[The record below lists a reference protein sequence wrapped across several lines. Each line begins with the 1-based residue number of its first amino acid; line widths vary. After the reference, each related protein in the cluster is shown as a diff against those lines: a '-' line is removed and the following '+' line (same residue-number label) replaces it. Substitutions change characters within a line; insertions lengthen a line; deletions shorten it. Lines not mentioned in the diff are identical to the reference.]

1 MTPDMGRCGT
11 QHSWGVEV
19 MIMGE
24 VGVSEFLG
32 DSRWLSLLNV
42 LQILNKCEIYIR
54 KRPVSAGLK
63 HVMVK

>member
-1 MTPDMGRCGT
+1 
-11 QHSWGVEV
+11 
-19 MIMGE
+19 MGE